1 MDEDIEEKINELTEK
16 LQDLFGDKAKVIGPF
31 SGKSPMS
38 VIRKAKSYMMDPIVE
53 FTATRIGTGVQVKGC
68 DTEEAYNAC
77 VHIITHC
84 LHLFPKDMRN
94 DMLFNA
100 IEEVESKYD
109 KGMLYMEDDE
119 DEDEDE

>member
-1 MDEDIEEKINELTEK
+1 MDKEIEEKMQELEK
-16 LQDLFGDKAKVIGPF
+16 ALKDAFGDNAKVVGTF
-31 SGKSPMS
+31 SGKNPMS

-53 FTATRIGTGVQVKGC
+53 FKATRIGTGVEVKSC

-94 DMLFNA
+94 DMLFDA
-100 IEEVESKYD
+100 IQEIESKYN